1 MNKMFLAALLAI
13 SGGSIATADTL
24 LGHVADSEGNPVEFA
39 TVVALS
45 ANHEQG
51 GAVTDSIGNYRID
64 LPKGQYNV
72 TFTLGLRQC
81 RKSSDRQ
88 RRNAS

>member
-24 LGHVADSEGNPVEFA
+24 LGRVADSEGNPVEFA

-45 ANHEQG
+45 TNHE
-51 GAVTDSIGNYRID
+51 
-64 LPKGQYNV
+64 NV
-72 TFTLGLRQC
+72 AG
-81 RKSSDRQ
+81 
-88 RRNAS
+88 

>member
-24 LGHVADSEGNPVEFA
+24 LGRVADSEGNPVEFA

-51 GAVTDSIGNYRID
+51 GPSPTASAITES
-64 LPKGQYNV
+64 
-72 TFTLGLRQC
+72 TF
-81 RKSSDRQ
+81 RKD
-88 RRNAS
+88 NIT

>member
-24 LGHVADSEGNPVEFA
+24 IGRVADSEGNPVEFA

-51 GAVTDSIGNYRID
+51 GAVTDSMAITESN
-64 LPKGQYNV
+64 
-72 TFTLGLRQC
+72 F
-81 RKSSDRQ
+81 RKDNIS
-88 RRNAS
+88 

>member
-24 LGHVADSEGNPVEFA
+24 LGRVADSEGNPVEFA

-45 ANHEQG
+45 TQG
-51 GAVTDSIGNYRID
+51 RRIKIIRIK
-64 LPKGQYNV
+64 LQY
-72 TFTLGLRQC
+72 FKL
-81 RKSSDRQ
+81 
-88 RRNAS
+88 